1 MDPQKRPSFINSWL
15 TDIREDYLRYGAKS
29 LVPWSALACI
39 GIGAGVSL
47 LVPKEHFWE
56 KPEVSVVFFTAAVT
70 INGLLLALSWGS
82 FAKIC
87 ELASEPKMASFLR
100 RHDMLKSYIF
110 HVDFI
115 HAAQVAALSLSGVAL
130 IMCVID
136 HLPHLITDIVS
147 LLILQKISLA
157 GSIASTIF
165 ALKYALGAVQIM
177 QDLVWYSAYFVSEGE
192 PNITI
197 HEGGRDRQ

>member
-1 MDPQKRPSFINSWL
+1 MDPQKRPSFIDSWL

-29 LVPWSALACI
+29 LVPWSAVACI

-47 LVPKEHFWE
+47 LVPKEHFWD
-56 KPEVSVVFFTAAVT
+56 KPEVSVVFFTAALT

-82 FAKIC
+82 FAKIY

-115 HAAQVAALSLSGVAL
+115 HVAQVAALSWSGVAL

-136 HLPHLITDIVS
+136 HLPPLITDIVP
-147 LLILQKISLA
+147 LFVLQKISFA
-157 GSIASTIF
+157 GSIASTIY
-165 ALKYALGAVQIM
+165 ALTYALGAVQIM

-192 PNITI
+192 TSITV